1 MGTNMEK
8 QKTAKKI
15 VAGLMAA
22 AVLLGMLLL
31 GVSFHTEQV
40 EVKRARM
47 DPEFI
52 TIKDVTVRKVSAPD
66 TPVGIRW
73 EYTFFLDQQ
82 MVSGSSLAF
91 YITNQYACVWLDGE
105 EVYSLLPTGQQR
117 FTKTTGSNWVMIPLY
132 DTDEGKEVRVEI
144 TPVYESFKDRQVVFL
159 TGSSLAI
166 YRDRLIRDLPQILLG
181 GITVVLGIAFLCI
194 GGYDLIRKRP
204 EKRIAALGLFSV
216 IMGIWRL
223 NDTRFTPFMENGKPV
238 FSYYMALMMPML
250 GMLPLMQ
257 WIKPDFSGR
266 GKKMIT
272 VYEAATSLLCILQI
286 VLQCLGILD
295 LRESISATHIAI
307 GIGAALLIS
316 LVIAEKKR
324 QGRKKK
330 MSLEI
335 RLAGICIAGI
345 LADIAAFYAKG
356 NSSGLVFSLL
366 AFLCYIVCMGISMAF
381 RYSRQQMQI
390 AEQNRELA
398 KKERSLTDSRIKM
411 MMSQIR
417 SHFIF
422 NVLATISTY
431 CKIDPKKAD
440 RALICFSRYLRRNI
454 RIIEEDGLIDFATEL
469 EQLEDYIALEQL
481 RFTEKIV
488 FEKEIGISGFKLPP
502 LTVQPIVENAIKH
515 GLVEHGRSGTIFLR
529 TEQVKDAVKI
539 TIADNGAGFDP
550 RMLQKTDS
558 IGIKNVRYRLRT
570 MTGGSIDIESEPGRG
585 TTVTL
590 RIPQQENNG

>member
-1 MGTNMEK
+1 MEK
-8 QKTAKKI
+8 QETVKKI

-40 EVKRARM
+40 EVKKART
-47 DPEFI
+47 DPELI
-52 TIKDVTVRKVSAPD
+52 TIKNVNARKVSAPD

-73 EYTFFLDQQ
+73 EYTFCLDQQ

-91 YITNQYACVWLDGE
+91 YITNQYARVWLEGE
-105 EVYSLLPTGQQR
+105 EVYSLMPTGQQR

-144 TPVYESFKDRQVVFL
+144 TPVYESFQNREVVFL
-159 TGSSLAI
+159 TGSPLAI
-166 YRDRLIRDLPQILLG
+166 YRDRLLRDLPQILLG
-181 GITVVLGIAFLCI
+181 GIAVVLGITFLCI

-204 EKRIAALGLFSV
+204 EKRMAALGLFSV

-238 FSYYMALMMPML
+238 FFYYMALMMPML

-266 GKKMIT
+266 GRKLIT
-272 VYEAATSLLCILQI
+272 VYEGAASLLCILQLA
-286 VLQCLGILD
+286 LQGMGILD
-295 LRESISATHIAI
+295 LRESISATHVAI

-330 MSLEI
+330 MPLEI

-345 LADIAAFYAKG
+345 LADIIAFYAKG

-366 AFLCYIVCMGISMAF
+366 AFLCYIVCMGISAAF
-381 RYSRQQMQI
+381 RFSRQQMQI

-398 KKERSLTDSRIKM
+398 EKERSLTDSRIKM

-422 NVLATISTY
+422 NVLTTISTY

-529 TEQVKDAVKI
+529 TEQTKDAVKI

-550 RMLQKTDS
+550 QMLQKTDS
-558 IGIKNVRYRLRT
+558 IGIKNVRYRLKT
-570 MTGGSIDIESEPGRG
+570 MTGGSMDIESEPGRG